1 MKYYYIMKS
10 VFVAGSR
17 KFYEEIERLIEK
29 LKENKIRVE
38 KAGKSENTEEDTLE
52 SEKIALLNA
61 FKKIDDF
68 DILYVYSDNGY
79 IGKTVAME
87 IAYAYARNKE
97 IISSQE
103 LEEFSAQALISKIM
117 NSDELIKYCKK

>member
-1 MKYYYIMKS
+1 MKS